1 MLTVNNISKSFGD
14 EYILED
20 ISFVVNDSD
29 KIGIVGKNG
38 AGKST
43 LIKCMINDDYQTSGS
58 VDIKGSI
65 GYVEQDSSF
74 VDDIT
79 LYEQLLMLFPELY
92 EMYKYLKFDN
102 DIDTE
107 TYIKKEELFRNRGG
121 YDFKV
126 KVDKL
131 LTGFGFTKDD
141 INRQY
146 TSFSGGEKTK
156 LALIKLLVLEPDYL
170 FLDEPTNHLDINAI
184 VWLEKYLAGL
194 KKSIILVSHD
204 EVFLENVCNK
214 IILVE
219 NKSIRQYKMKYKNYL
234 KQRKLDYI
242 NEMQAY
248 EKQIAQ
254 ISRYEDFIEK
264 NHQKPSKIGQVNDRK
279 AKLEQIKMLKKPQD
293 FDVKVNF
300 EFEGYHLKKS
310 TYIDFFD
317 TAIGYDNTVL
327 IENIN
332 FKVYGGER
340 IAIIGKNGVGKST
353 LFKAILNGKG
363 ISGKIRI
370 PANIKIGY
378 YDQEHMNIDSSKT
391 LYDLID
397 EFSIFASQSAIR
409 KFLGSFLFTK
419 EDVFK
424 KFEALSGGQKVR
436 FSLAYMSLKKYD
448 VLLLDEPTNHLDMEM
463 KSLFIDALKKFPGT
477 LIFISHDRRLINEMA
492 TRILYFNDKH
502 VEEFSGNW
510 DDYLENIRFKK
521 NKKLEKNLKNNLK
534 EKNKKI
540 NVQKLEMIE
549 KEIEENE
556 KIQQDL
562 LDKLSDPIIVREYE
576 KVKNINVELNEI
588 TSKLDN
594 LYKKYEEIF
603 S

>member
-1 MLTVNNISKSFGD
+1 MLTVNNVSKSFGD

-43 LIKCMINDDYQTSGS
+43 LLKCMINDDYQTSGS
-58 VDIKGSI
+58 VDIKGNI

-74 VDDIT
+74 VDDKS

-92 EMYKYLKFDN
+92 EMYKYLKTD
-102 DIDTE
+102 DVIDAE
-107 TYIKKEELFRNRGG
+107 TYIKKEELFRNKGG
-121 YDFKV
+121 YEFRV

-131 LTGFGFTKDD
+131 LTGFGFVKDD

-146 TSFSGGEKTK
+146 ASFSGGEKTK

-219 NKSIRQYKMKYKNYL
+219 NKSIRQYKMKYTNYL

-254 ISRYEDFIEK
+254 ISKYEDFIEK
-264 NHQKPSKIGQVNDRK
+264 NRQKPSKIGQVNDRK

-310 TYIDFFD
+310 TYIDFFN
-317 TAIGYDNTVL
+317 TTIGYDNTIL

-332 FKVYGGER
+332 FKVYGGEK

-353 LFKAILNGKG
+353 LFKAILEGKG

-378 YDQEHMNIDSSKT
+378 YDQEHKNINGSKT

-397 EFSIFASQSAIR
+397 EFSLFESQSAIR

-419 EDVFK
+419 DDVFK
-424 KFEALSGGQKVR
+424 KFEMLSGGQKVR

-448 VLLLDEPTNHLDMEM
+448 ILLLDEPTNHLDMEM

-492 TRILYFNDKH
+492 TRILYFNEKH

-510 DDYLENIRFKK
+510 DDYLENIKFKK
-521 NKKLEKNLKNNLK
+521 NKKLENDSKNNTK
-534 EKNKKI
+534 EKSKKI
-540 NVQKLEMIE
+540 NVQKLEKIE

-556 KIQQDL
+556 KNQQDL
-562 LDKLSDPIIVREYE
+562 LQKLSDPNVAREYE
-576 KVKNINVELNEI
+576 KVKHINEELDEI
-588 TSKLDN
+588 TSKLEI
-594 LYKKYEEIF
+594 LYEKYEEIF